1 MEVGVGSLAVGR
13 LRRDGTSG
21 TTEVPVASAL
31 APALVPALVAACLLS
46 PGAARADERQ
56 PDGLQ
61 HNITYRARVD
71 GLARGAQITYKITD
85 TLVNSADPAML
96 PGRTFE
102 ATAVLDDPRLAG
114 MAVSIQWPYSA
125 NLHCEILV
133 DEAIVAQ
140 ADEFIAP
147 RLTPARDVGYGTL
160 TCGAPLDSMP
170 GILPPAAPVPDPP
183 ADAAV
188 SVS

>member
-1 MEVGVGSLAVGR
+1 MEVGVGSRAVAVPGR
-13 LRRDGTSG
+13 L
-21 TTEVPVASAL
+21 SA
-31 APALVPALVAACLLS
+31 AAVTAVPALVVAGVLS
-46 PGAARADERQ
+46 PATAVADENQ
-56 PDGLQ
+56 TDGLQ

-133 DEAIVAQ
+133 DEATVAQ
-140 ADEFIAP
+140 ADEFVAP

-170 GILPPAAPVPDPP
+170 GLLPPGVPPDTATDAPTEAPAEAP
-183 ADAAV
+183 ADAPV